1 MCNQEIFMAR
11 PSRGNISIGLRGG
24 RPRLRDERK
33 KSLLLLF
40 GQIYSMIWTNTFH
53 NLDKHIFE

>member
-24 RPRLRDERK
+24 QLRLRDGDK
-33 KSLLLLF
+33 KSLLLQF
-40 GQIYSMIWTNTFH
+40 GQTHSIDLTNTLY
-53 NLDKHIFE
+53 NLDK